1 MRNVNVSRRVTTKS
15 LNKMPFKGP
24 HFISRMYIRYLYSNK
39 LSFSTIRGIS
49 LSNHDLKG
57 KITAYHSSSKYKS
70 STSHDKNTDD
80 FNKGDSDK
88 NGTKRRLKYLGLGG
102 VFSLFGYYM
111 LCDFDEHQSF
121 CKNVT
126 LDQPI
131 PNMPV
136 LGVNV
141 FPLVKKIFKIMP
153 DGLRRYIVIKMVSI
167 KYSFSEP

>member
-1 MRNVNVSRRVTTKS
+1 MINVNVSRVTTKS
-15 LNKMPFKGP
+15 LSKMAFKGP
-24 HFISRMYIRYLYSNK
+24 YIANRMCIRYFSSNK

-49 LSNHDLKG
+49 LSNHDFRG
-57 KITAYHSSSKYKS
+57 KITAYYSSSKYNS
-70 STSHDKNTDD
+70 STSHDKNTDN
-80 FNKGDSDK
+80 FNKDDNDK
-88 NGTKRRLKYLGLGG
+88 NVTRRRLKYLGLGG

-111 LCDFDEHQSF
+111 LCDLDDHQSF

-153 DGLRRYIVIKMVSI
+153 DGFRRYIVIKMVSI
-167 KYSFSEP
+167 QYSFSKP

>member
-1 MRNVNVSRRVTTKS
+1 MQLS
-15 LNKMPFKGP
+15 KMPFEGP
-24 HFISRMYIRYLYSNK
+24 YIANRMCIRYFYSNK

-49 LSNHDLKG
+49 LANHDFRG
-57 KITAYHSSSKYKS
+57 KINAYHSSSKYKS
-70 STSHDKNTDD
+70 SISHDKNTDD

-102 VFSLFGYYM
+102 VFSLFWYYM
-111 LCDFDEHQSF
+111 LCDLDEHQSF

-153 DGLRRYIVIKMVSI
+153 DGLRRYIVIKMVRI
-167 KYSFSEP
+167 KYSSSEP

>member
-1 MRNVNVSRRVTTKS
+1 MRNVNVLRVTTKS
-15 LNKMPFKGP
+15 LSKMAFKGP
-24 HFISRMYIRYLYSNK
+24 YVANRMCIRYFSSNK

-49 LSNHDLKG
+49 LSNHDFRG
-57 KITAYHSSSKYKS
+57 QITAYHSSSKYKS
-70 STSHDKNTDD
+70 STSHDKNTDNS
-80 FNKGDSDK
+80 NKGDNDK

-111 LCDFDEHQSF
+111 LCDLDDHQSF

-167 KYSFSEP
+167 KYSFSKP

>member
-1 MRNVNVSRRVTTKS
+1 MA
-15 LNKMPFKGP
+15 FKGP
-24 HFISRMYIRYLYSNK
+24 YVANRMCIRYYSSNK

-49 LSNHDLKG
+49 LSNHEFRG
-57 KITAYHSSSKYKS
+57 KLTAYHSSSKYKS
-70 STSHDKNTDD
+70 STSNDRHTDN
-80 FNKGDSDK
+80 FNKDDNN
-88 NGTKRRLKYLGLGG
+88 NGTKKRLRYLGLGG
-102 VFSLFGYYM
+102 VFSLFGYY
-111 LCDFDEHQSF
+111 LLSDLDEHQSF

-153 DGLRRYIVIKMVSI
+153 DGFRRYIVIEMVSI
-167 KYSFSEP
+167 QYSSSKP